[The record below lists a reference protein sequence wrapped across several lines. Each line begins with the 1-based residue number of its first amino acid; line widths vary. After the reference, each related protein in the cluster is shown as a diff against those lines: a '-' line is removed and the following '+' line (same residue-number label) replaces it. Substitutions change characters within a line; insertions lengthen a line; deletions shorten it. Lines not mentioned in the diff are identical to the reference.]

1 MKLII
6 LTFFFILSFKSAS
19 ATLHPWTDLQGRTL
33 QAAFVKSD
41 GVTVTINWNGKV
53 IPIPLS
59 TLSADS
65 QALAKRLSAPVTPS
79 VSANP
84 FDTISPPNSNKLHP
98 WTDTG
103 ENIASCFCEIRFQF
117 SHCKLAG

>member
-1 MKLII
+1 MKLIT

-79 VSANP
+79 ISAIVLFATSGMKFGEYNAILNTVGCSPGFFSNTSPQKLNP
-84 FDTISPPNSNKLHP
+84 L
-98 WTDTG
+98 
-103 ENIASCFCEIRFQF
+103 
-117 SHCKLAG
+117 